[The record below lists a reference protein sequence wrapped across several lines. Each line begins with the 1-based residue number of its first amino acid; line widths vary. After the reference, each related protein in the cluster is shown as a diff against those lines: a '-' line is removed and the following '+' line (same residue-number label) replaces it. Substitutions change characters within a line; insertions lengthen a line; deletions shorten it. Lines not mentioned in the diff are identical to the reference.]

1 MNGAAHCS
9 FRTALYNSYFGKV
22 LLMKFATIN
31 HNLLK
36 HCISA
41 NFLLV
46 ESYVQGALQKELRI
60 APFGERIKT
69 VTMGRSC

>member
-1 MNGAAHCS
+1 
-9 FRTALYNSYFGKV
+9 
-22 LLMKFATIN
+22 MKFATTR
-31 HNLLK
+31 HNLHK

-46 ESYVQGALQKELRI
+46 QSYVQGALQKELRI

>member
-1 MNGAAHCS
+1 
-9 FRTALYNSYFGKV
+9 
-22 LLMKFATIN
+22 MKFATTR

-46 ESYVQGALQKELRI
+46 ESYVQGALQKELPI

-69 VTMGRSC
+69 VAMGRSC